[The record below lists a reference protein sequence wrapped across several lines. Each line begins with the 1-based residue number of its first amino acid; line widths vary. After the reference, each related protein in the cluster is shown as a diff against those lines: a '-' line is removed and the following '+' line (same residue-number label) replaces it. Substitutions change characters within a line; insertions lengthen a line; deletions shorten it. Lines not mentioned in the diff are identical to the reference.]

1 MQLSAKRHKT
11 ANGHS
16 SAARRPLLLSPFC
29 CSSLPVLLA
38 APLASLYGQEC
49 YPESSSLSSYSSATY
64 GNATI
69 AEDGGVASAFV
80 AVPSADSSGI
90 PEFEWFIDTLS
101 DTDSAG
107 ASIAALSDAG
117 WLDQATRTAKVQVAI
132 LNGEVGSFARIEIA
146 ATFTRGSRVATSYEV
161 TSVPSNP
168 YTPASNNYLYLID
181 VVMIFY
187 WVYLLV
193 GTVRRLVAA
202 LRAPGSLCDR
212 VVSLFSYWR
221 LLDVSVVCSLLAV
234 IITWATL
241 CSKLASIRNNIAS
254 IADVSPESFTTGPTE
269 LQYQI
274 FDASSSLRSFKIA
287 GVITVILLTLR
298 LLKYLA
304 FQPRLAFCSEIFRR
318 GFSDIVHH
326 GFVYVALL

>member
-1 MQLSAKRHKT
+1 MLCLATSHVA
-11 ANGHS
+11 
-16 SAARRPLLLSPFC
+16 
-29 CSSLPVLLA
+29 A

-49 YPESSSLSSYSSATY
+49 YPESGSLSSYSSAAY

-69 AEDGGVASAFV
+69 AEEGGVSSAFV
-80 AVPSADSSGI
+80 SVPSADGSGV
-90 PEFEWFIDTLS
+90 PEFEWFIDSLS
-101 DTDSAG
+101 DTDTAG
-107 ASIAALSDAG
+107 ASITALSDAG
-117 WLDQATRTAKVQVAI
+117 WLDAATREAKVQVAI

-168 YTPASNNYLYLID
+168 YTPGSHNYLYLID
-181 VVMIFY
+181 VVMILY
-187 WVYLLV
+187 WFYLLV
-193 GTVRRLVAA
+193 GTARRLIAA
-202 LRAPGSLCDR
+202 MRAPGALCDR
-212 VVSLFSYWR
+212 ISSLFSYWR

-234 IITWATL
+234 IITWASL

-254 IADVSPESFTTGPTE
+254 IADVNPASFTTGPTE

-298 LLKYLA
+298 LIKYLA

-318 GFSDIVHH
+318 GFSDIMHH
-326 GFVYVALL
+326 GFVYIVLL